1 MTPVPFSFQD
11 KLMEHRQDS
20 CFSDSDEPKSR
31 LECREGFAKMKQP
44 IPIFPLYLGALF
56 FITRSS
62 ASRGKTVMWMLITLV
77 VTIAGFVGLAGFVSS
92 PEAAYGLGGLG
103 SLIGMVASVAV
114 GLKHMLSHKRPA
126 L

>member
-1 MTPVPFSFQD
+1 
-11 KLMEHRQDS
+11 
-20 CFSDSDEPKSR
+20 
-31 LECREGFAKMKQP
+31 MKPP
-44 IPIFPLYLGALF
+44 IPIFPVYLAALF

-62 ASRGKTVMWMLITLV
+62 ANRGKTVMWMLITLV
-77 VTIAGFVGLAGFVSS
+77 MTVAVFVGLAGFVSS

-114 GLKHMLSHKRPA
+114 GLTYTRCHKRPA

>member
-1 MTPVPFSFQD
+1 
-11 KLMEHRQDS
+11 
-20 CFSDSDEPKSR
+20 
-31 LECREGFAKMKQP
+31 MKQP
-44 IPIFPLYLGALF
+44 IPIFPLYLAALF

-77 VTIAGFVGLAGFVSS
+77 VTIAVFVGLAGFVSS

-114 GLKHMLSHKRPA
+114 GLKHMRSHKRPA

>member
-1 MTPVPFSFQD
+1 M
-11 KLMEHRQDS
+11 R
-20 CFSDSDEPKSR
+20 
-31 LECREGFAKMKQP
+31 QP
-44 IPIFPLYLGALF
+44 IPVFPLYLVVLF

-62 ASRGKTVMWMLITLV
+62 AIPGKTVMWMLITLV
-77 VTIAGFVGLAGFVSS
+77 VTIAVFVGLAGFVSS

-114 GLKHMLSHKRPA
+114 GLKHMRSHKRPA